1 MIVGGVSANKYFR
14 SYASKIQEK
23 YNLNLISIRINS
35 PLMLKLEIS
44 AQPRNVLAGRIKP
57 ALFAFY
63 LNNLIQRPA
72 EPTAWPETTL

>member
-1 MIVGGVSANKYFR
+1 
-14 SYASKIQEK
+14 
-23 YNLNLISIRINS
+23 
-35 PLMLKLEIS
+35 MLKLEIG

-63 LNNLIQRPA
+63 LSNLIQRPA